1 MNSAETRQHLVR
13 KVVVDGKSVACAA
26 RHLRVSERSARR
38 FLAYF
43 WQTGGDFHYDP
54 ERWNRH
60 ADDVVDN
67 PTLRDAVL
75 KAVEDEPELFPHEK
89 TDVVNALTAGVDGAV
104 EVSPA
109 SVSRI
114 LARNGYTRKI
124 IEKAFFT
131 RNEAKRVS
139 WVAAQWQIP
148 LSCRVYIEEAHRV
161 VRAAERRWAWSVRG
175 SRSECYVASSAGA
188 RTSFFVAMAHDCV
201 IDWMITR
208 PPPGQTAVNFLL
220 FVTSFVLPRMRACV
234 AGEWSVQPEC
244 CKLVLDNARIHD
256 SVALASLRAA
266 GVFVSLMPPY
276 SPDFNPIEDVFSV
289 GSSWLRRW
297 SSPDQF
303 NAWPMTTIDAMLLH
317 MTGDMCC
324 GFMKAAV
331 RRYNLYIP

>member
-1 MNSAETRQHLVR
+1 MKSAETRQHLVR
-13 KVVVDGKSVACAA
+13 MVVVDGKSVACAA

-60 ADDVVDN
+60 ADNVVDN

-75 KAVEDEPELFPHEK
+75 KAVEDEPELFLDEM

-131 RNEAKRVS
+131 RNEAERVA
-139 WVAAQWQIP
+139 WAAAQWQIP
-148 LSCRVYIEEAHRV
+148 LSCRVYIDEAHRV
-161 VRAAERRWAWSVRG
+161 GRAADRRWAWSVRG
-175 SRSECYVASSAGA
+175 SRSECYVASSVGA

-201 IDWMITR
+201 LTLDDYAAS
-208 PPPGQTAVNFLL
+208 PGTD
-220 FVTSFVLPRMRACV
+220 
-234 AGEWSVQPEC
+234 G
-244 CKLVLDNARIHD
+244 
-256 SVALASLRAA
+256 
-266 GVFVSLMPPY
+266 G
-276 SPDFNPIEDVFSV
+276 
-289 GSSWLRRW
+289 
-297 SSPDQF
+297 
-303 NAWPMTTIDAMLLH
+303 
-317 MTGDMCC
+317 
-324 GFMKAAV
+324 
-331 RRYNLYIP
+331 